1 MDWIRENKV
10 LGTIVVL
17 IVAGALGLVAL
28 LVMSYLKLSSSQEEL
43 EGINSNLAAI
53 QRMPLYPSKE
63 NVEEK
68 TKLVGEYEDAV
79 SLLGTTLLTLQNEV
93 PVKSITE
100 TEFQADLKKR
110 IAAIKE
116 KAAKSAAKPG
126 GMGLPAGE
134 FDFGFNYTGTLPRNA
149 EAATALGDYLAGVDA
164 VAGLMIDAG
173 VESIDSIQRSELAV
187 EKGTPPPKPEPVSKK
202 PSKSS
207 KKKDK
212 GKNATP
218 KKQVEVAKV
227 VERRTLTLTATM
239 DQGALQTVLNQLA
252 SVKNMPHYA
261 VLRLHRIENLK
272 QEGPLKSAMVL
283 PPPPEPATTPEP
295 TPAPADP
302 ASAPAATPPAPGAA
316 TPAAP
321 GAPAPA
327 GQKPA
332 APAVPAFVMPTSQ
345 PVVAP
350 KPQSPDSQ
358 VVFGDEK
365 LKVYFE
371 IDLVRFVTPAAET
384 PAN

>member
-53 QRMPLYPSKE
+53 QRMPLYPSSE
-63 NVEEK
+63 NLEEK
-68 TKLVGEYEDAV
+68 AKLVSEYEEAV
-79 SLLGTTLLTLQNEV
+79 NLLGTTLLTLQNEV
-93 PVKSITE
+93 PVTPMTE

-110 IAAIKE
+110 IAATKD
-116 KAAKSAAKPG
+116 KASKSPVKPG
-126 GMGLPAGE
+126 GMSLPPGE
-134 FDFGFNYTGTLPRNA
+134 FDFGFSYTGTLPRNA

-164 VAGLMIDAG
+164 VACLMIDAG

-187 EKGTPPPKPEPVSKK
+187 EKGVPPPKPEPVVRKSTK
-202 PSKSS
+202 PG
-207 KKKDK
+207 KKDK
-212 GKNATP
+212 GKGAAP

-227 VERRTLTLTATM
+227 VERRTLTITATM
-239 DQGALQTVLNQLA
+239 DQGSLQTILNQLA
-252 SVKNMPHYA
+252 SVKNMPHYT
-261 VLRLHRIENLK
+261 VLRLHRVENMK
-272 QEGPLKSAMVL
+272 QEGPLKSAMVM
-283 PPPPEPATTPEP
+283 PPAPTTVSEPAPEPPVPADAPVAVPATPP
-295 TPAPADP
+295 AVGTPAPA
-302 ASAPAATPPAPGAA
+302 APG
-316 TPAAP
+316 
-321 GAPAPA
+321 PAPA

-332 APAVPAFVMPTSQ
+332 APVVPAVVMPTSQ

-371 IDLVRFVTPAAET
+371 IDLVRFVTPSAET
-384 PAN
+384 AAN